1 MMTGLIITIV
11 SLGFTFAVLGGVFY
25 LVWVKLLKPM
35 RESSKLLQTGS
46 PARARILSVSDTG
59 VRLNDNP
66 QVLMTLEVTPD
77 GGFQPAYQ
85 TQTKAVVSFVH
96 LPQYQ
101 PGARLRVK
109 YDPQNPMVVAVE
121 GVDTSP
127 AS

>member
-1 MMTGLIITIV
+1 MMIGMIITAV
-11 SLGFTFAVLGGVFY
+11 SLLFTFAILGVVFY

-35 RESSKLLQTGS
+35 RESRKLLQTGS
-46 PARARILSVSDTG
+46 PARAKILSIADTG
-59 VRLNDNP
+59 VRLNNNP
-66 QVLMTLEVTPD
+66 QILLTLEVTPD
-77 GGFQPAYQ
+77 SGFQAAYQ

-96 LPQYQ
+96 MPQYQ

-121 GVDTSP
+121 GVDLSP

>member
-1 MMTGLIITIV
+1 MMTGILITVV
-11 SLGFTFAVLGGVFY
+11 SLGFTFAVLGVVFY
-25 LVWVKLLKPM
+25 VVWVKLLKPM
-35 RESSKLLQTGS
+35 RQSRQLLQTGS
-46 PARARILSVSDTG
+46 SARAKILALADTG

-66 QVLMTLEVTPD
+66 QVLLTLEVTPD
-77 GGFQPAYQ
+77 SGYGAYQ
-85 TQTKAVVSFVH
+85 TQTKAVISFVH